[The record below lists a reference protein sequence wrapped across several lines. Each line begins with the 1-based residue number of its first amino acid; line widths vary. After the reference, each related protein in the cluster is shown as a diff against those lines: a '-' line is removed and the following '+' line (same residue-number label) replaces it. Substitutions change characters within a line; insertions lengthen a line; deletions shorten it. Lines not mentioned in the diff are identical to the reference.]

1 MNVAFLTEISFEG
14 MWSTDFPNSRTEIC
28 WMLALNA
35 FHYNIHDFL
44 KVKRFDHVFVII
56 PKGKVFLSADGT
68 KIVDGNNPIS
78 NLLESN
84 FVEIL
89 KNNNKKVYFIQEGGV
104 DRHINDYTIEDQ
116 FNYYSQLTKFDI
128 IFSHNEYDKS
138 FYEGAFQNTIKVEVM
153 PSLMMEHLISHIT
166 WKPQNKIMLGGNFS
180 HFYRGMQ
187 SYLMVRDIPDHSL
200 WNMTSHSKR
209 DGEEYIENLY
219 HLPRLNWMNWMEQLS
234 TFKAG
239 IHMMDLRAAG
249 TFFLNCGYFG
259 IVSIGNKLV
268 DTSRLI
274 YPDWCVDV
282 YNLKQVFEKVNY
294 LKENINDKKWLL
306 SESEKTKEN
315 YKKHFSKEVYLSK
328 LNKILNE

>member
-1 MNVAFLTEISFEG
+1 MNIAFLTEIPFEG
-14 MWSTDFPNSRTEIC
+14 MWPNDFPNARTEIC

-35 FHYNIHDFL
+35 YHYNINDFL

-56 PKGKVFLSADGT
+56 PKGKVFLSADGS
-68 KIVDGNNPIS
+68 KITDENNPIS

-84 FVEIL
+84 FIEIL

-128 IFSHNEYDKS
+128 IFSHNEYDKL
-138 FYEGAFQNTIKVEVM
+138 FYCGILQNTIKVEVM
-153 PSLMMEHLISHIT
+153 PSLMFEHLIGHIKWT
-166 WKPQNKIMLGGNFS
+166 PQNKIMLGGNFS

-187 SYLMVRDIPDHSL
+187 SYLMIRDISDHSL
-200 WNMTSHSKR
+200 WTMTSHSKR
-209 DGEEYIENLY
+209 VGEEYIENLH
-219 HLPRLNWMNWMEQLS
+219 HLPRLNWVDWMEKLS
-234 TFKAG
+234 TFKSG
-239 IHMMDLRAAG
+239 IHLMDLRAAG

-282 YNLKQVFEKVNY
+282 YNLNQVFEKVSY
-294 LKENINDKKWLL
+294 LKENINDKKWLI
-306 SESEKTKEN
+306 SESEKAKEN
-315 YKKHFSKEVYLSK
+315 YRRHFSKEVYLEK
-328 LNKILNE
+328 LNRILT